1 MKIRMERI
9 FIHGVHGIL
18 VLFHEFLVPM
28 KPQCLTCLQIWVKI
42 NCIDFHSLIVK
53 FLSLFPMIHFPTL
66 ILMYLENFRT
76 AVCIWTSFHFNYILF
91 ARTLLTFVCLA
102 FSHWKL
108 SFLLRQLLSCVDIR
122 PLELV
127 IYWRL
132 IDFTNHGKS
141 VFQVEKIHWIQ
152 FWNSWKILISRFS
165 KILKI

>member
-1 MKIRMERI
+1 MNKEAFDIDPVVSFFWVKGFAYWHFRLVKIRMERI
-9 FIHGVHGIL
+9 FMHGVHGIL

-53 FLSLFPMIHFPTL
+53 FLNLFPMINFPTL

-102 FSHWKL
+102 FSHWKYVA
-108 SFLLRQLLSCVDIR
+108 SFETTPLLRW
-122 PLELV
+122 
-127 IYWRL
+127 Y
-132 IDFTNHGKS
+132 
-141 VFQVEKIHWIQ
+141 
-152 FWNSWKILISRFS
+152 
-165 KILKI
+165 